1 MTDPIRKVVGADVQK
16 SGLYLVGEVGPELF
30 IPETD
35 RPLTAET
42 TRSTGMTFLKQYL
55 AHRAKAFLGAAA
67 SGITLALLEAAE
79 RTFDFQLGAETKS
92 LIVAAVTSQFVYW
105 PSNGPKEGTS

>member
-1 MTDPIRKVVGADVQK
+1 MTEAARKVVGVDVQT
-16 SGLYLVGEVGPELF
+16 SGLFLVGEVGPELF
-30 IPETD
+30 LHEISQPS
-35 RPLTAET
+35 TAGA
-42 TRSTGMTFLKQYL
+42 TRSTRMNFLKQYV
-55 AHRAKAFLGAAA
+55 AHRAKMFLGAAA

-79 RTFDFQLGAETKS
+79 KTFDFQLGAETKS